1 MSIESAIATLL
12 LADTNVGDTGAAD
25 YLTGGILAKKGI
37 GKMGIDKNN
46 PLTPDA
52 YEIVSGFP
60 VLQPLVVVKL
70 RSLIPVFYA
79 DVSSQ
84 TRGARGTLELW
95 FYDDNHY
102 DTIIQA
108 RDRIRVLLDMKT
120 IAGVGVLTLD
130 NRLEDLRAEELNK
143 AALLRDDYT
152 ITRKIGA

>member
-1 MSIESAIATLL
+1 MSIESDIVDLL
-12 LADTNVGDTGAAD
+12 LADTNGSTGAAD
-25 YLTGGILAKKGI
+25 YLTGGILAKESI

-70 RSLIPVFYA
+70 RSLIPVPYA
-79 DVSSQ
+79 DVSTQ
-84 TRGARGTLELW
+84 VRGARGTLEFW

-102 DTIIQA
+102 TTIKAA

-130 NRLEDLRAEELNK
+130 NRLEGLRAEELNK